1 MHYKKMMEDNNISNK
16 TRVLGKNLIGN
27 QTRLLLIYSKIE
39 SSKDSLPGQ
48 ESQYL
53 GYLTFM
59 PQIC

>member
-16 TRVLGKNLIGN
+16 THVLGKYIIGN

-48 ESQYL
+48 
-53 GYLTFM
+53 
-59 PQIC
+59 